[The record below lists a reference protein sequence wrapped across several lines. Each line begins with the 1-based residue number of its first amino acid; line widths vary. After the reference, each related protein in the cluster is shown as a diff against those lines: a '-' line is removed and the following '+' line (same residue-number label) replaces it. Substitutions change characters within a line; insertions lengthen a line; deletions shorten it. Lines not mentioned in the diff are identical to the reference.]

1 MRHSRS
7 AIARTLS
14 LSYPLNL
21 IRSFEERLGIVV
33 LALAML
39 FAMAQSLWAHEFKV
53 GDLEIVHPW
62 SRATPEGA
70 AVAAGYLT
78 VKNHGSTPDRL
89 VSATGEIAG
98 MTQVHEMAVDD
109 KGVMTMKE
117 LAGGLEIP
125 AGGEVT
131 LKPGSNH
138 IMFMKLKQP
147 AKEGQSFKGTLTFEK
162 AGTVDVEYAVDAMGG
177 QSMGSDS
184 MNMGGEHD
192 DHGG

>member
-1 MRHSRS
+1 MQYSRS
-7 AIARTLS
+7 AVARTLS
-14 LSYPLNL
+14 YPLGR

-33 LALAML
+33 LTMAML
-39 FAMAQSLWAHEFKV
+39 LAMAQSVWAHEFKV

-70 AVAAGYLT
+70 AVAAGYLAI
-78 VKNHGSTPDRL
+78 KNHGKEADRL
-89 VSATGEIAG
+89 VSATGEIAT

-117 LAGGLEIP
+117 LPHGLEIP

-131 LKPGSNH
+131 LKPGSYH
-138 IMFMKLKQP
+138 IMFMKLKAP
-147 AKEGQSFKGTLTFEK
+147 AKEGRPFKGTLTFEK
-162 AGTVDVEYAVDAMGG
+162 AGSVDVDYAVEAMGG
-177 QSMGSDS
+177 QSMGSGS
-184 MNMGGEHD
+184 MKMGGDHD

>member
-1 MRHSRS
+1 MRVL
-7 AIARTLS
+7 TS
-14 LSYPLNL
+14 LATAAFLAV
-21 IRSFEERLGIVV
+21 SFTA
-33 LALAML
+33 AL
-39 FAMAQSLWAHEFKV
+39 AHEFKV

-78 VKNHGSTPDRL
+78 IKNHGKEADRL
-89 VSATGEIAG
+89 VSATGEIAA

-117 LAGGLEIP
+117 LPHGLEIP

-131 LKPGSNH
+131 LKPGSYH
-138 IMFMKLKQP
+138 IMFMKLKAP
-147 AKEGQSFKGTLTFEK
+147 AKEGQSFTGTLTFAQ
-162 AGTVDVEYAVDAMGG
+162 AGTVEVDYAVEAMGG
-177 QSMGSDS
+177 QSMDSGS
-184 MNMGGEHD
+184 MKMGGDHD